1 MYKPHTPTPLHRRVS
16 NTAKA
21 LGSAALGTLKRNAS
35 FRGGD
40 ELEARFEASRAV
52 SFGVKEA
59 YMLPFF
65 AAGRGFITHLF
76 DTLPCQVRGGGW
88 GEIGL
93 RGGP

>member
-1 MYKPHTPTPLHRRVS
+1 MS
-16 NTAKA
+16 QIAKA

-40 ELEARFEASRAV
+40 ELDARFEASKAV

-76 DTLPCQVRGGGW
+76 DSLPCQVRGDG
-88 GEIGL
+88 
-93 RGGP
+93 